1 MSKCEKKC
9 IDCIHFDMCAELH
22 AYYHKVDKEQVIP
35 FMCNGNSDKLECGHY
50 KSKSLCVELPCKVG
64 DKVYVDEKTWGW
76 MLTSYEHCFIRSKCF
91 LIGEV
96 VSIIKTRKQQ
106 LIKIRISSSNRYI
119 YRHKRYPVSAIGKTV
134 FFTKEEAERKLS
146 EVGE

>member
-1 MSKCEKKC
+1 MSKCECKECVHEKVC
-9 IDCIHFDMCAELH
+9 KYEVVHSTKGCDHFKD
-22 AYYHKVDKEQVIP
+22 
-35 FMCNGNSDKLECGHY
+35 
-50 KSKSLCVELPCKVG
+50 KSLCVELPCKVG

-96 VSIIKTRKQQ
+96 VSIIKTRKQL
-106 LIKIRISSSNRYI
+106 LIKIRISGSNRYI

-134 FFTKEEAERKLS
+134 FLDRAEAERKL
-146 EVGE
+146 EVGWE